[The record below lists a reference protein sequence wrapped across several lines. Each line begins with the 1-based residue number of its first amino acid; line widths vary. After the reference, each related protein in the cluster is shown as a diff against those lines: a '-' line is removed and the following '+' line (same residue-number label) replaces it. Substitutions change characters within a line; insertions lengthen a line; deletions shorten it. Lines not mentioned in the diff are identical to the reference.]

1 MTDDINELKE
11 LTRKTTDMLFGKQ
24 TRGEGPYNIWRKF
37 DKDLAKQF
45 SMFTIGRLY
54 SREVLTQRE
63 RELCAV
69 GALTVLDRNN
79 ELKMHIDAALNVG
92 AEPKEVAE
100 VIFQMAVYG
109 GMPTMVEGMFAL
121 KEVLEKRGEWE
132 EE

>member
-11 LTRKTTDMLFGKQ
+11 ITRKTTDMLFG
-24 TRGEGPYNIWRKF
+24 TRPRGDMPYAIWRRF

-45 SMFTIGRLY
+45 SMFFGGRLY

-69 GALTVLDRNN
+69 AALTVLDRHR
-79 ELKMHIDAALNVG
+79 ELKMHIDAS
-92 AEPKEVAE
+92 KEVAE
-100 VIFQMAVYG
+100 VIFQMAAYG

-121 KEVLEKRGEWE
+121 KEVLEERGMWE

>member
-11 LTRKTTDMLFGKQ
+11 LTRKTSDMLFGEE
-24 TRGEGPYNIWRKF
+24 TRGERPYNIWRKF

-45 SMFTIGRLY
+45 SMFWGGRLY
-54 SREVLTQRE
+54 SREVITQRE

-79 ELKMHIDAALNVG
+79 ELKMHIDAALRVG

-100 VIFQMAVYG
+100 VIFQMAAYG